1 MSLVAIS
8 ASYGAAG
15 VRIGRA
21 VAERLDVPF
30 LDRLIPATEAAKLEV
45 PEEPP
50 SHGGWLERALRGF
63 VGAESTVSG
72 PIATGFTT
80 DTDAM
85 RRESEAVLHR
95 QAASGRGVILGRA
108 AVVVLREDPRVLRVR
123 LDGPA
128 ERRIEQAVRLFHDD
142 REAAADAVRKLDR
155 THDAYLREYYGTD
168 IHDPSLYH
176 LVVDSTALPIEA
188 CVELVLVAAEHLTAA
203 ATATS
208 GATRG

>member
-15 VRIGRA
+15 VRIGQA
-21 VAERLDVPF
+21 VAERLGVPF
-30 LDRLIPATEAAKLEV
+30 LDRLIPATEAAKLDV
-45 PEEPP
+45 PDEAP
-50 SHGGWLERALRGF
+50 SHGGWLARALSGF

-72 PIATGFTT
+72 PIVTGFPD
-80 DTDAM
+80 DTDEI

-95 QAASGRGVILGRA
+95 QADSGRGVILGRA

-128 ERRIEQAVRLFHDD
+128 ERRIEQAVRLFDDD
-142 REAAADAVRKLDR
+142 RDAAAEAVRKLDR
-155 THDAYLREYYGTD
+155 THDAYLRQLYGTD

-188 CVELVLVAAEHLTAA
+188 CVEVVLTAAQHLTAA
-203 ATATS
+203 AGATS